1 MKFRLAALVIFLCL
15 FLGACSL
22 AEDITPPPGYSH
34 PPSAPTLAPITP
46 TLAAISTVPPA
57 TATSEITPA
66 TTQSTTPVANLTT
79 TPAASLGTFT
89 GMLSNGSGGAIPAGQ
104 SVTLVGLDQDQTG
117 SYQKVSELQ
126 SPVNGDGSYRFT
138 GVAVALNRAFLIV
151 SSYAG
156 IEYQSDPVIVKDATT
171 SYSIPITIYDK
182 TNDFNGLTL
191 DQVHLKFDLSSQNII
206 SVTELF
212 IVTNPGKQVVF
223 VNSDGTAIPF
233 LPVPTGASGVQFQ
246 LAQGSAQLLNATG
259 GFALLPGS
267 DKQYGFLASFSM
279 PYTKSLKYNQLFTL
293 PVSSLTV
300 FVPQGVRLSGD
311 QLTSAG
317 PQTIQS
323 QTYQMYQSNKMA
335 AGSSLSMALSG
346 KPGTSTGLTFDR
358 QTLILIGIGIVGI
371 LLIGMGI
378 YLYLRDRARL
388 LKEER
393 EEQQALQMQAGLIEE
408 DALGVDSDDIMD
420 AMIALDDQYKAGEI
434 PREAYEKR
442 RNELKERLKGSL
454 APQS

>member
-1 MKFRLAALVIFLCL
+1 MKFRLTALAIFLCL

-22 AEDITPPPGYSH
+22 AEDITPPPGYNH
-34 PPSAPTLAPITP
+34 PPSAPTLAPSTA
-46 TLAAISTVPPA
+46 TVVISSSAPPA

-66 TTQSTTPVANLTT
+66 TTQSTTPVANVTT
-79 TPAASLGTFT
+79 TPGASLGTFT
-89 GMLSNGSGGAIPAGQ
+89 GILSNGSGGAIPTGQ
-104 SVTLVGLDQDQTG
+104 TVTLVGLDQDQTG

-156 IEYQSDPVIVKDATT
+156 VEYQSDPVIVKDATT
-171 SYSIPITIYDK
+171 DYSIPIIIYDK
-182 TNDFNGLTL
+182 TNAFNALTL
-191 DQVHLKFDLSSQNII
+191 DQVHLKFDLSSQNGI

-223 VNSDGTAIPF
+223 VTSDGTAIPF
-233 LPVPTGASGVQFQ
+233 LPIPTGASGVQFQ

-279 PYTKSLKYNQLFTL
+279 PYTNSLKYNQLFAL

-300 FVPQGVRLSGD
+300 FVPQGVHLSGE

-335 AGSSLSMALSG
+335 AGSSLSLALSG
-346 KPGTSTGLTFDR
+346 KTGTSTGLPFDR
-358 QTLILIGIGIVGI
+358 QTLILIGIGIIGI
-371 LLIGMGI
+371 LLTGAGV
-378 YLYLRDRARL
+378 YLYMRDRAHL
-388 LKEER
+388 LKEEQ
-393 EEQQALQMQAGLIEE
+393 EEQRVLQMQAGQMEE
-408 DALGVDSDDIMD
+408 DALGDNSDDIMD

-434 PREAYEKR
+434 PKEAYEKR
-442 RNELKERLKGSL
+442 RNELKERLKGCL
-454 APQS
+454 AQQS